1 VLAPFCSLIR
11 NNGNYASSHFEIA
24 VLRNFFDSPDKKVVE
39 LLRKNLAAIR
49 LSGEKVSGFPPFWR
63 AFDKVLSILHE
74 EKD

>member
-1 VLAPFCSLIR
+1 
-11 NNGNYASSHFEIA
+11 